1 MGTNRGHLATFKL
14 LPSASG
20 GYSVTF
26 VGSCSL
32 EDRIL
37 SICPIDAD
45 SGKQATATQQ
55 AVTGLREGMKINGV
69 VIAVTPSGCRMFKPA
84 ASKGA
89 NKSWDDFL
97 CDSATVV
104 KSDRGYS
111 LVGLF
116 GDGMARAYSIPALK
130 EIASVPI
137 DKYFD
142 PRRLGETRIS
152 PGGDILGWAGPS
164 EVTMVDVW
172 GVGLSLYDISSL
184 PVSMSCRNL
193 GMGTNLTR
201 RKRDDDILYNP
212 DILMPPRPTISNL
225 QWISGTQ
232 YITTSD
238 MDLLSKLLSMAMES

>member
-20 GYSVTF
+20 TYSATF
-26 VGSCSL
+26 VGSGSL
-32 EDRIL
+32 DDRIL

-55 AVTGLREGMKINGV
+55 AVSGLRDGIKTNGV

-84 ASKGA
+84 TSKGA

-116 GDGMARAYSIPALK
+116 GDGRARAYSIPALK
-130 EIASVPI
+130 EIASLPI
-137 DKYFD
+137 DKFFD
-142 PRRLGETRIS
+142 MRRLEEARIS
-152 PGGDILGWAGPS
+152 PEGDILGWAGPS
-164 EVTMVDVW
+164 EVAMIDVW
-172 GVGLSLYDISSL
+172 GAGLSL
-184 PVSMSCRNL
+184 
-193 GMGTNLTR
+193 
-201 RKRDDDILYNP
+201 
-212 DILMPPRPTISNL
+212 
-225 QWISGTQ
+225 
-232 YITTSD
+232 
-238 MDLLSKLLSMAMES
+238 